1 MHSQA
6 EDEDIEEAEIDAEAA
21 QAAEAPETENKD

>member
-21 QAAEAPETENKD
+21 QASEAENKD

>member
-6 EDEDIEEAEIDAEAA
+6 EDEDIEEAELADEAV
-21 QAAEAPETENKD
+21 QQTEPETKD